1 MFMAKVQGTLTASMK
16 HPTLRG
22 ARLLIIQPVDA
33 TNGQNTGIAQ
43 IAIDTLGAG
52 VDTLVLV
59 TSDGR
64 AVQEMLKTT
73 EDCPARLAIVAIVDS
88 ALAELRPQRA
98 AAASD

>member
-1 MFMAKVQGTLTASMK
+1 MFMAKVQGTLTASTK

-33 TNGQNTGIAQ
+33 TNGQHMGIPQ
-43 IAIDTLGAG
+43 IAVDTLGAG

-73 EDCPARLAIVAIVDS
+73 DDCPARLAIVAIVDS
-88 ALAELRPQRA
+88 NPAESR
-98 AAASD
+98 